1 MADVYCKKC
10 GRTLQDKEF
19 YKKKNGEP
27 LDICKK
33 CFTMHINV
41 FKPETFMWALEKID
55 IPYIEE
61 EFNATVNKDY
71 AKKGSEKFNHA
82 AAFGKY
88 LSKMKLGQWNK
99 YTFADTERLKAEKEE
114 RLANLAKQEE
124 EYSNDL
130 LKQLQEGQISEY
142 EYKTMTSVVQQEADR
157 DKFLV
162 DPNVFAGNDKKSA
175 KASSAS
181 GELNFY
187 DEEDFIPEDELP
199 DPASE
204 LTQEDKVYLAM
215 KWGRLYKPAE
225 WIELEATYKE
235 YVNSFEVNDPD
246 TEKALMMI
254 CKVILKMNQALD
266 AGDVESFKK
275 LSSTYESMRKSTKFT
290 AAQNKED
297 KDAGIASIGELIV
310 MCEQDGFIPQFPTDI
325 PQDKVDFTIKDMN
338 NYAYK
343 LVTQDLGFGDQI
355 ENALKALKLR
365 KEEEE
370 EANLEEDKE
379 IEGLGDKDISEY
391 LEEIENQRLVD
402 AERNDYEE
410 DEEEYDEDDM
420 VTIGHTGELY
430 DSSQRAMGLVE
441 EPILVDTVKLGNG
454 KRWVRKPDGSLVVE
468 DEGEVKENKPYGF
481 I

>member
-1 MADVYCKKC
+1 MADVFCKKC
-10 GRTLQDKEF
+10 QKVLKDKEF

-33 CFTMHINV
+33 CLTMHINV
-41 FKPETFMWALEKID
+41 FEPESFMWVLEKID

-61 EFNATVNKDY
+61 EFNATINKDY
-71 AKKGSEKFNHA
+71 AKKGADNFDHA

-99 YTFADTERLKAEKEE
+99 YTYADTEKLKAEKEE
-114 RLANLAKQEE
+114 RIAAAAKQEE
-124 EYSNDL
+124 EYNNDL

-142 EYKTMTSVVQQEADR
+142 EYKTMTSVVQQETDR
-157 DKFLV
+157 DKYLV
-162 DPNVFAGNDKKSA
+162 DPKVFAGKDKKSEGG
-175 KASSAS
+175 SSS
-181 GELNFY
+181 GGDLNFY
-187 DEEDFIPEDELP
+187 DENQFIAEEDLP
-199 DPASE
+199 DPATE
-204 LTQEDKVYLAM
+204 LTQDDKIYLAM

-235 YVNSFEVNDPD
+235 YMNSFEVNDPD
-246 TEKALMMI
+246 TEKSLIMI
-254 CKVILKMNQALD
+254 CKMILKMNQALD

-275 LSSTYESMRKSTKFT
+275 LSSSYESMRKSTKFT

-297 KDAGIASIGELIV
+297 KDAGVASIGELIV
-310 MCEQDGFIPQFPTDI
+310 ICEQDGFIPKFPTDI

-338 NYAYK
+338 NYSYK

-365 KEEEE
+365 QEEEE
-370 EANLEEDKE
+370 EANIEEDKE

-391 LEEIENQRLVD
+391 LEEIENQRLID
-402 AERNDYEE
+402 MEREEYEE
-410 DEEEYDEDDM
+410 DSEDDEE
-420 VTIGHTGELY
+420 GE
-430 DSSQRAMGLVE
+430 
-441 EPILVDTVKLGNG
+441 
-454 KRWVRKPDGSLVVE
+454 
-468 DEGEVKENKPYGF
+468 EGEVNSDGS

>member
-1 MADVYCKKC
+1 MADILCKKC
-10 GRTLQDKEF
+10 GHVMQDKNF
-19 YKKKNGEP
+19 YKARNGVP
-27 LDICKK
+27 FDICKK
-33 CFTMHINV
+33 CLTLHV
-41 FKPETFMWALEKID
+41 DVTKPETYMWILKALD
-55 IPYIEE
+55 VVYAEE
-61 EFNATVNKDY
+61 EMNVTVNKDY
-71 AKKGSEKFNHA
+71 AKKGAENFNHA

-88 LSKMKLGQWNK
+88 LAKMKLNPWNA
-99 YTFADTERLKAEKEE
+99 YGFADSEKIKEE
-114 RLANLAKQEE
+114 REARKQDAIKQEE
-124 EYSNDL
+124 QFSQDL
-130 LKQLQEGQISEY
+130 LEQFKNGQIDEY
-142 EYKTMTSVVQQEADR
+142 EYKTMTTVAQQESDR
-157 DKFLV
+157 DKMAI
-162 DPNVFAGNDKKSA
+162 DPKITFAKDKKNGA
-175 KASSAS
+175 APTVS
-181 GELNFY
+181 GETNFY
-187 DEEDFIPEDELP
+187 DENEFIAEEDLP

-297 KDAGIASIGELIV
+297 KDAGVASIGELIV
-310 MCEQDGFIPQFPTDI
+310 MCEQDGFIARFPTDI

-338 NYAYK
+338 NYSYK

-391 LEEIENQRLVD
+391 LEEIENQRLID
-402 AERNDYEE
+402 AERVEYEEASEDE
-410 DEEEYDEDDM
+410 DEEGEEEIEED
-420 VTIGHTGELY
+420 
-430 DSSQRAMGLVE
+430 
-441 EPILVDTVKLGNG
+441 
-454 KRWVRKPDGSLVVE
+454 
-468 DEGEVKENKPYGF
+468 KPYGF

>member
-1 MADVYCKKC
+1 MADVFCKKC
-10 GRTLQDKEF
+10 QKVLKDKEF

-33 CFTMHINV
+33 CLTMHIDV
-41 FKPETFMWALEKID
+41 FKPESFMWVLEKID

-61 EFNATVNKDY
+61 EFNAIVNKDY
-71 AKKGSEKFNHA
+71 AKKGADNFDHA

-88 LSKMKLGQWNK
+88 LSKMKLSQWNK
-99 YTFADTERLKAEKEE
+99 YTYADTEKLKAEKEE
-114 RLANLAKQEE
+114 RIAAATKQEE
-124 EYSNDL
+124 EYNNDL

-142 EYKTMTSVVQQEADR
+142 EYKTMTSVVQQESDR
-157 DKFLV
+157 DKYLV
-162 DPNVFAGNDKKSA
+162 DPNIFAGKNKKSGGG
-175 KASSAS
+175 SSS
-181 GELNFY
+181 GGDLNFY
-187 DEEDFIPEDELP
+187 DENQFIAEEDLP
-199 DPASE
+199 DPATE

-235 YVNSFEVNDPD
+235 YMNSFEVNDPD
-246 TEKALMMI
+246 TEKSLIMI
-254 CKVILKMNQALD
+254 CKMILKMNQALD

-275 LSSTYESMRKSTKFT
+275 LSSSYESMRKSTKFT

-297 KDAGIASIGELIV
+297 KDAGVASIGELIV
-310 MCEQDGFIPQFPTDI
+310 ICEQDGFIPRFPTDI

-338 NYAYK
+338 NYSYK

-365 KEEEE
+365 QEEEE

-391 LEEIENQRLVD
+391 LEEIENQRLID
-402 AERNDYEE
+402 IEREDYEE
-410 DEEEYDEDDM
+410 ESEDDEEEE
-420 VTIGHTGELY
+420 GE
-430 DSSQRAMGLVE
+430 
-441 EPILVDTVKLGNG
+441 
-454 KRWVRKPDGSLVVE
+454 
-468 DEGEVKENKPYGF
+468 EGEVNSDGS

>member
-1 MADVYCKKC
+1 MATVLCKKC
-10 GRTLQDKEF
+10 GKVLQDKEF

-27 LDICKK
+27 MDICKK
-33 CFTMHINV
+33 CLTMHIDV
-41 FKPETFMWALEKID
+41 FNPETFLWVLEKMD

-71 AKKGSEKFNHA
+71 AKKGADDFNHA

-130 LKQLQEGQISEY
+130 LKQLQEGKISEY
-142 EYKTMTSVVQQEADR
+142 EYKTMTSVVQQESDR
-157 DKFLV
+157 DKYLV
-162 DPNVFAGNDKKSA
+162 DPNVFAGKDKKGA
-175 KASSAS
+175 GKASSAD
-181 GELNFY
+181 GLNFY
-187 DEEDFIPEDELP
+187 DENDYIPEEDLP

-204 LTQEDKVYLAM
+204 LSQDDKVYLAM

-235 YVNSFEVNDPD
+235 YVESFAVDDPD
-246 TEKALMMI
+246 TDKALMMI

-290 AAQNKED
+290 AVQNKDD
-297 KDAGIASIGELIV
+297 KDAGITSIGQLIM
-310 MCEQDGFIPQFPTDI
+310 MCETDGFIAKFPTDI
-325 PQDKVDFTIKDMN
+325 PQDKVDFTLKDMN
-338 NYAYK
+338 NYSYK

-365 KEEEE
+365 KEAEEE
-370 EANLEEDKE
+370 ENIEEDKE
-379 IEGLGDKDISEY
+379 IAGLGDKDITEY
-391 LEEIENQRLVD
+391 FEEIENQRLID
-402 AERNDYEE
+402 MEREE
-410 DEEEYDEDDM
+410 YKYDDEEEEED
-420 VTIGHTGELY
+420 I
-430 DSSQRAMGLVE
+430 
-441 EPILVDTVKLGNG
+441 
-454 KRWVRKPDGSLVVE
+454 
-468 DEGEVKENKPYGF
+468 EGESEDKPYGF

>member
-1 MADVYCKKC
+1 MATVLCKKC
-10 GRTLQDKEF
+10 GKVLQDKEF
-19 YKKKNGEP
+19 YKKKTGEP

-33 CFTMHINV
+33 CLTMHIDV
-41 FKPETFMWALEKID
+41 FKPETFMWVLEKID
-55 IPYIEE
+55 VPYIEE

-71 AKKGSEKFNHA
+71 AKKGADKFNHA

-99 YTFADTERLKAEKEE
+99 YNYAATEKLKAEKEE
-114 RLANLAKQEE
+114 RIANLAKQEE

-142 EYKTMTSVVQQEADR
+142 EYKTMTSVVQQESDR
-157 DKFLV
+157 DKYLV
-162 DPNVFAGNDKKSA
+162 DPNVFAGKDKKGA
-175 KASSAS
+175 KGSSS
-181 GELNFY
+181 DDSPVFFDENDY
-187 DEEDFIPEDELP
+187 IPEEDLP

-297 KDAGIASIGELIV
+297 KDAGVASIGELIV
-310 MCEQDGFIPQFPTDI
+310 MCETDGFIPRFPTDI

-338 NYAYK
+338 NYSYK

-365 KEEEE
+365 QQEEE

-391 LEEIENQRLVD
+391 LEEIENQRLID
-402 AERNDYEE
+402 AEREDYEEGAEEEE
-410 DEEEYDEDDM
+410 DEEEFKED
-420 VTIGHTGELY
+420 
-430 DSSQRAMGLVE
+430 
-441 EPILVDTVKLGNG
+441 
-454 KRWVRKPDGSLVVE
+454 
-468 DEGEVKENKPYGF
+468 KPYGF